1 MVKKTKR
8 WKYFHRA
15 VCITNLVHL
24 ISGLT
29 PILVLCIVGWCSGT
43 ISVVNKLSLG
53 IFGTSAIVLLIIE
66 TAKKIK
72 FRTLFWILMLGL
84 CICTD
89 AVLPFVIVFLSC
101 SVVDE
106 FILLPLNK
114 FYRKKLQ
121 AVDTARETVQ
131 YLFEV

>member
-8 WKYFHRA
+8 WKHFHKA
-15 VCITNLVHL
+15 VVITNLIHFL
-24 ISGLT
+24 AGLA

-43 ISVVNKLSLG
+43 IGVVNKLSLG
-53 IFGTSAIVLLIIE
+53 IFGTSAIVLLIFE

-101 SVVDE
+101 SAVDE

-114 FYRKKLQ
+114 FYRNKLQ
-121 AVDTARETVQ
+121 AVDTARETAQ
-131 YLFEV
+131 YLSEI

>member
-8 WKYFHRA
+8 WKHFHRA
-15 VCITNLVHL
+15 VYITNLIHFLV
-24 ISGLT
+24 GLA

-53 IFGTSAIVLLIIE
+53 IFGTSAVVLLIFE

-89 AVLPFVIVFLSC
+89 AILPFVIVFLSC

-114 FYRKKLQ
+114 FYKKKLQ
-121 AVDTARETVQ
+121 AVDTARETAQ
-131 YLFEV
+131 YLSEI